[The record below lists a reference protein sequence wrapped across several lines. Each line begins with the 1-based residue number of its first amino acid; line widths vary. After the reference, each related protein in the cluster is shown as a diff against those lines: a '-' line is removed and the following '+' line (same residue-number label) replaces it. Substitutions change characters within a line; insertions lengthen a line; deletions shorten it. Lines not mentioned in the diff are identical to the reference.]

1 MEFYKVKGNSNL
13 VRDNSTNAILNTNM
27 TEYNNYLRMRNLK
40 QNENR
45 KIIDMENDLAS
56 VKDDLNEI
64 KNLLRSFINE
74 SKWYSIR
81 RRE

>member
-1 MEFYKVKGNSNL
+1 MGFYKVKGNSNL
-13 VRDNSTNAILNTNM
+13 VRDNNTNAILNTNM
-27 TEYNNYLRMRNLK
+27 TEYTNYLRMRNLK

-74 SKWYSIR
+74 SK
-81 RRE
+81 

>member
-1 MEFYKVKGNSNL
+1 MGFYKVKGNSNL
-13 VRDNSTNAILNTNM
+13 VRDNNTNAILNTNM
-27 TEYNNYLRMRNLK
+27 TEYTNYLRMRNLK

-64 KNLLRSFINE
+64 KNLLRSFTNA
-74 SKWYSIR
+74 SR
-81 RRE
+81 

>member
-1 MEFYKVKGNSNL
+1 MGFYKVKGNSNL
-13 VRDNSTNAILNTNM
+13 VRDNNTNAILNTNM
-27 TEYNNYLRMRNLK
+27 TEYTNYLRMRNLK